1 MRYLAVDHGEKRTG
15 LAICD
20 KAETM
25 ASPLKVIVG
34 QGSLVKQIVKVVDE
48 ECIEAVVVGLPLNMD
63 STEGP
68 RAKSVRVF
76 GAELEKAA
84 QVPVIY
90 HDERLSSFDAE
101 KKLAGLDLTR
111 KKKKKHLDAVAAA
124 SILDAFLEHKHGD
137 VQTDIEFDLPDNQE
151 F

>member
-25 ASPLKVIVG
+25 ACPLKVVVG
-34 QGSLVKQIVKVVDE
+34 QGELIRQIIKVVDE
-48 ECIEAVVVGLPLNMD
+48 ECIETVVVGLPLNMD

-68 RAKSVRVF
+68 RAKSVRCF
-76 GAELEKAA
+76 GDRLQEAA
-84 QVPVIY
+84 QIPVIY
-90 HDERLSSFDAE
+90 YDERLSSFDAE
-101 KKLAGLDLTR
+101 KKLAGLDITR

-124 SILDAFLEHKHGD
+124 SILEAFLDNKHGN
-137 VQTDIEFDLPDNQE
+137 I
-151 F
+151 

>member
-20 KAETM
+20 KGENM
-25 ASPLKVIVG
+25 SSPLKVLIG
-34 QGSLVKQIVKVVDE
+34 QAELVAQIIKVAKE
-48 ECIEAVVVGLPLNMD
+48 EEIESIIIGLPLNMD

-68 RAKSVRVF
+68 RAKAVRDF
-76 GAELEKAA
+76 GAKLEK
-84 QVPVIY
+84 VSHLPVIY

-124 SILDAFLEHKHGD
+124 SILDAFLEVKHGE
-137 VQTDIEFDLPDNQE
+137 I
-151 F
+151 

>member
-20 KAETM
+20 KSERM
-25 ASPLKVIVG
+25 ASPLKVLLG
-34 QGSLVKQIVKVVDE
+34 QAELVRQIVKVVRE
-48 ECIEAVVVGLPLNMD
+48 EEIEAVVVGLPLNMD

-76 GAELEKAA
+76 GAELEKVA
-84 QVPVIY
+84 QIPVIY

-124 SILDAFLEHKHGD
+124 SILESFLDYKHGN
-137 VQTDIEFDLPDNQE
+137 V
-151 F
+151 

>member
-34 QGSLVKQIVKVVDE
+34 QGSLVKQIVKIIQD
-48 ECIEAVVVGLPLNMD
+48 ECIEAVVLGLPLNMD

-68 RAKSVRVF
+68 RAKSVRDF
-76 GAELEKAA
+76 GDKLEMAA

-90 HDERLSSFDAE
+90 YDERLSSFDAE

-124 SILDAFLEHKHGD
+124 SILEAFLENKHGD
-137 VQTDIEFDLPDNQE
+137 V
-151 F
+151 

>member
-34 QGSLVKQIVKVVDE
+34 QGGLVKQIVKIIQD
-48 ECIEAVVVGLPLNMD
+48 ECIETVVIGLPLNMD

-68 RAKSVRVF
+68 RAKSVRDF
-76 GAELEKAA
+76 GDLLETAA

-90 HDERLSSFDAE
+90 FDERLSSFDAE
-101 KKLAGLDLTR
+101 NKLAGLDLTR

-124 SILDAFLEHKHGD
+124 SILEAFLDNKHGGLKA
-137 VQTDIEFDLPDNQE
+137 ESE
-151 F
+151 

>member
-20 KAETM
+20 KSERM
-25 ASPLKVIVG
+25 ASPLKVLLG
-34 QGSLVKQIVKVVDE
+34 QAELVRQIVKVVRE
-48 ECIEAVVVGLPLNMD
+48 EEIETVVVGLPLNMD

-76 GAELEKAA
+76 GAELEKVA

-124 SILDAFLEHKHGD
+124 SILESFLDYKHGN
-137 VQTDIEFDLPDNQE
+137 V
-151 F
+151 

>member
-25 ASPLKVIVG
+25 ASPLKVLTG
-34 QGSLVKQIVKVVDE
+34 QAELVSQIVKIARQE
-48 ECIEAVVVGLPLNMD
+48 NIEAIVVGLPLNMD

-68 RAKSVRVF
+68 RAKSVRDF
-76 GAELEKAA
+76 GAELENAA
-84 QVPVIY
+84 QIPVIY

-101 KKLAGLDLTR
+101 KKFAGLDITR
-111 KKKKKHLDAVAAA
+111 KKKKKRLDAVAAA
-124 SILDAFLEHKHGD
+124 SILEAYLEHKHGD
-137 VQTDIEFDLPDNQE
+137 I
-151 F
+151 

>member
-20 KAETM
+20 KGENM
-25 ASPLKVIVG
+25 SSPLKVLTG
-34 QGSLVKQIVKVVDE
+34 QAELIAQIVKVIKE
-48 ECIEAVVVGLPLNMD
+48 EDIESVVVGLPLNMD

-68 RAKSVRVF
+68 RAKSVRTF
-76 GAELEKAA
+76 GAELEKVS

-124 SILDAFLEHKHGD
+124 SILDAFLEYKHE
-137 VQTDIEFDLPDNQE
+137 QIQPDIMPPQ
-151 F
+151 

>member
-20 KAETM
+20 KGETM
-25 ASPLKVIVG
+25 ASPLKVLTGQAELVG
-34 QGSLVKQIVKVVDE
+34 QIVKIVRQE
-48 ECIEAVVVGLPLNMD
+48 NIETVVVGLPLNMD

-68 RAKSVRVF
+68 RAKSVRCF
-76 GAELEKAA
+76 GDRLQEAT

-90 HDERLSSFDAE
+90 YDERLSSFDAE
-101 KKLAGLDLTR
+101 KKLAGLNITR

-124 SILDAFLEHKHGD
+124 SILEAFLDNKHGD
-137 VQTDIEFDLPDNQE
+137 L
-151 F
+151 

>member
-25 ASPLKVIVG
+25 ACPLKVIVG
-34 QGSLVKQIVKVVDE
+34 QGGLIRQIVKVVVD

-76 GAELEKAA
+76 GQELEKAA

-90 HDERLSSFDAE
+90 YDERLSSFDAE

-124 SILDAFLEHKHGD
+124 SILEAFLDNKHAD
-137 VQTDIEFDLPDNQE
+137 VQTDSESDLPDN
-151 F
+151 

>member
-25 ASPLKVIVG
+25 ATPITVLEGASG
-34 QGSLVKQIVKVVDE
+34 LVKRIVKVIEE

-63 STEGP
+63 DTEGP

-76 GAELEKAA
+76 GDELEKKA

-111 KKKKKHLDAVAAA
+111 KQKKKHLDAVAAA
-124 SILDAFLEHKHGD
+124 SILEAFLDSKRERLQAD
-137 VQTDIEFDLPDNQE
+137 DELDMPDNE
-151 F
+151 GF

>member
-1 MRYLAVDHGEKRTG
+1 MRYLAVDHGDKRTG

-25 ASPLKVIVG
+25 ASPLKVITG
-34 QGSLVKQIVKVVDE
+34 QADLISQIVKIVGQEDV
-48 ECIEAVVVGLPLNMD
+48 EAIVVGLPLNMD

-68 RAKSVRVF
+68 RAETVRNF
-76 GAELEKAA
+76 GTELENSA

-101 KKLAGLDLTR
+101 KKFAGLDITR

-124 SILDAFLEHKHGD
+124 SILEAFLECKHGD
-137 VQTDIEFDLPDNQE
+137 L
-151 F
+151 

>member
-25 ASPLKVIVG
+25 ACPLKVLTG
-34 QGSLVKQIVKVVDE
+34 QAELVRQIVKVVCE
-48 ECIEAVVVGLPLNMD
+48 ENIEAVVVGLPLNMD

-68 RAKSVRVF
+68 RAKSVRDF
-76 GAELEKAA
+76 GAELEKAI

-90 HDERLSSFDAE
+90 YDERLSSFDAE
-101 KKLAGLDLTR
+101 KKFAGLDLTR

-124 SILDAFLEHKHGD
+124 SILEAFLDYKHGD
-137 VQTDIEFDLPDNQE
+137 VQSESEFDLSDN
-151 F
+151 

>member
-20 KAETM
+20 KGENM
-25 ASPLKVIVG
+25 ASPLKVITG
-34 QGSLVKQIVKVVDE
+34 QPELIAQIVKVVRDE
-48 ECIEAVVVGLPLNMD
+48 EIESIVVGLPLNMD

-68 RAKSVRVF
+68 RAKSVRIF
-76 GAELEKAA
+76 GDALEKVA

-124 SILDAFLEHKHGD
+124 SILEAFLEYKHRE
-137 VQTDIEFDLPDNQE
+137 I
-151 F
+151 